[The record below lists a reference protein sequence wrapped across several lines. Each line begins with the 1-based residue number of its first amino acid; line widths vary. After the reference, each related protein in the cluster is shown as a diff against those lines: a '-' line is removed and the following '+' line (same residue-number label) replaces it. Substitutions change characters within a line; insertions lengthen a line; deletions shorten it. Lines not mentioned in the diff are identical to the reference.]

1 MSDIVIQAEDLGKQ
15 YLIGHQTERERYAAL
30 WDVLARNVRDYWRKA
45 KALAHGEPIVPGD
58 EQEEIWALREV
69 SFEIRRE
76 ETVGMIKGRMAHPG
90 AGLTPDNL
98 VVKER

>member
-1 MSDIVIQAEDLGKQ
+1 M
-15 YLIGHQTERERYAAL
+15 
-30 WDVLARNVRDYWRKA
+30 LARNVRDYWRKA
-45 KALAHGEPIVPGD
+45 KALAHGEPIVQGD

-76 ETVGMIKGRMAHPG
+76 ETVGMIKGCMAHPG